1 MCPKMSTVDGFEMQL
16 GVNHLGH
23 FLLTNL
29 LLDLLKQS
37 SPSRIV
43 VVSSEAH
50 KWGRINREDLMSEKN
65 YSKYKAYG
73 QSKLA
78 NILFARELG
87 KKLEGTGV
95 TTYSCHP
102 GVVNTE
108 LARYSGNFI
117 QKFFIPVFKPF
128 LKTPNEGAQ
137 TQLMLALDPDLEN
150 ETGKYYKDCKQKTP
164 TRAAEDDGTAE
175 WLWNRSEMLV
185 GF

>member
-1 MCPKMSTVDGFEMQL
+1 MSTEDGFEMQF

-37 SPSRIV
+37 SPSRVV

-50 KWGRINREDLMSEKN
+50 KWGSINRDDLMSEKN
-65 YSKYKAYG
+65 YVKYKVYG

-87 KKLEGTGV
+87 KRLEGTGV
-95 TTYSCHP
+95 TANSCHP

-108 LARYSGNFI
+108 LGRHSG
-117 QKFFIPVFKPF
+117 KFVQQCFIPFFKPF
-128 LKTPNEGAQ
+128 FKTPSEGAQ
-137 TQLMLALDPDLEN
+137 TQIMLALDPELEGV
-150 ETGKYYKDCKQKTP
+150 TGKYFKDCSQTTP
-164 TRAAEDDGTAE
+164 TRAAQDDGTAE